1 VTESTPGFFARLLLA
16 LGTFVRL
23 LADGHYASRVARL
36 RELQGPR
43 LPEPKAEIAR
53 VEAAPPA
60 ERDLG
65 PALQLLMVL
74 QREGRLIDFVQQDIA
89 SFPDADVGAAARVV
103 HLGCRRALERTVV
116 LEPIRDEKEGSSL
129 SLEAGF
135 DPKAYRLVGNVQGQP
150 PYHGKLRHRGWRVKD
165 ITLEEP
171 LATATLTIVAPA
183 EVEL

>member
-1 VTESTPGFFARLLLA
+1 VTESTPRFFARLSLA
-16 LGTFVRL
+16 LGTFLRL
-23 LADGHYASRVARL
+23 LLDRPYAARVAQL
-36 RELQGPR
+36 REPQGLR
-43 LPEPKAEIAR
+43 LPELKPAIER
-53 VEAAPPA
+53 VELAPHAP
-60 ERDLG
+60 RDLG

-89 SFPDADVGAAARVV
+89 TFADADVGAAARVV
-103 HLGCRRALERTVV
+103 HLGCRRALEQTLV
-116 LEPIRDEKEGSSL
+116 LEPIRSEAEGCNL
-129 SLEAGF
+129 LLEAGF

-171 LATATLTIVAPA
+171 LATAALTIVAPA